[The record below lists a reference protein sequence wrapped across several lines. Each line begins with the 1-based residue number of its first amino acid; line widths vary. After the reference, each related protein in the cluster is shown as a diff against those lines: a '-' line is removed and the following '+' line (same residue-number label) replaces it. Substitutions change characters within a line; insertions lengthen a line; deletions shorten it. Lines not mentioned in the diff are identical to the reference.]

1 MTYEDVITLLGEFG
15 FYQKRVYFLL
25 CLPAISG
32 CMQALMSV
40 FTLAVPDHRCA
51 IPGLDNDTWD
61 LQDSKHTAMF
71 NASIPTSDTLSSMC
85 RLYADVTPRLR
96 TSNWSYPMVR
106 NGNFSYADNE
116 GQGLRETT
124 SCSRYVYDTSSYTS
138 TIVTQMDLVCE
149 NQLLRSHAQMVFM
162 SGALFGSVACGLP
175 SDIFGR
181 KKMLMISLVLHS
193 VASLVI
199 TWSSYFPF
207 LCVLLFLNGAAVT
220 GIFTNAFVIGME
232 LVGPS
237 KRVWTGYVME
247 IFWSLGMMLLAPIAF
262 FVRDWQRLQL
272 TTSLLTL
279 PFLSYWWLVPE
290 SPRWLMSRGRR
301 QEAEAILQTV
311 AKTNK
316 VCLPEKLLDGAECLR
331 EEERQ
336 VEEESV
342 LAALQ
347 HPAILTRC
355 FVIFYAWMVSSL
367 TFYGLNLN
375 VGSLSGNV
383 YVNFLLSGIME
394 LVSYILCLCL
404 LDRVGRRALNCGLM
418 ILAGV
423 TCTATIF
430 PVLYAPP
437 CKNEDNQ

>member
-1 MTYEDVITLLGEFG
+1 
-15 FYQKRVYFLL
+15 
-25 CLPAISG
+25 
-32 CMQALMSV
+32 
-40 FTLAVPDHRCA
+40 
-51 IPGLDNDTWD
+51 
-61 LQDSKHTAMF
+61 
-71 NASIPTSDTLSSMC
+71 
-85 RLYADVTPRLR
+85 
-96 TSNWSYPMVR
+96 
-106 NGNFSYADNE
+106 
-116 GQGLRETT
+116 
-124 SCSRYVYDTSSYTS
+124 
-138 TIVTQMDLVCE
+138 
-149 NQLLRSHAQMVFM
+149 MVFM

-437 CKNEDNQ
+437 SWQWLTVALAMVGKLGIAGAFATIWVYTSELLPTVIRNSGVGASSFCARIGAIISPYIANLDQTIGGNAGKAVPLVIFGVSSMIAGLLLLFLPETLNRRLPETVQDVIDMGRK